1 MRDMELRWKIS
12 DSASCFHAAGAL
24 ASGRQLVD
32 IHLAATLQPAL
43 EEFVVEC
50 QRLGCE
56 ATRLLDLLAMLGADI
71 DNNQQLAGLALSKFF
86 GRRPTEDELFGL
98 SRQITAL
105 EHVYLQIRPQIA
117 EELVLRAQPLREQW
131 EARGAGLLL
140 QLLQLTEPL
149 VVAEAATAV
158 VVQPVLGGFGAAFIP
173 SNLVRIEGVIA
184 DPLPNLP
191 ETVRLAWLLS
201 QLSLDLPV
209 FQDQLQQARLFEVGR
224 LALLPAVLTAAEKV
238 ELVHNADQL
247 LPAAFEAWEMEST
260 LAPLVQVWWDT
271 YCTSKPRLAIALA
284 ALDEMLRET
293 GNSVPPAV
301 AD

>member
-1 MRDMELRWKIS
+1 MELRWKIS

-32 IHLAATLQPAL
+32 IQLAATLQPAL
-43 EEFVVEC
+43 EEFLVEC

-56 ATRLLDLLAMLGADI
+56 AARLLDLLAMLGADI

-86 GRRPTEDELFGL
+86 GRRPTEVEVSGL

-131 EARGAGLLL
+131 EARGAGLLI
-140 QLLQLTEPL
+140 QLEQLIEPL
-149 VVAEAATAV
+149 VIAEAATAV
-158 VVQPVLGGFGAAFIP
+158 IVQPVLGGFGAALIP

-184 DPLPNLP
+184 DPLPKLP

-201 QLSLDLPV
+201 QLNLDLPV
-209 FQDQLQQARLFEVGR
+209 LQDHLQRTRLFEVGR
-224 LALLPAVLTAAEKV
+224 LAFLPAVLTAAEKV
-238 ELVHNADQL
+238 ELVHNAEGL
-247 LPAAFEAWEMEST
+247 LPAALEAWGMESE
-260 LAPLVQVWWDT
+260 LAPPVQAWWDT
-271 YCTSKPRLAIALA
+271 YCASKPRLVVALA
-284 ALDEMLRET
+284 ALDEMLGGP
-293 GNSVPPAV
+293 GNSQPPTD